1 LFENNDLILCHG
13 GSGGS
18 STRGNVTN
26 ASQVDSGALSLVLS
40 PSPTRF
46 DGYDAATSWWV
57 VVSPLL
63 VSYGTVLLLRG
74 VYGVYELRVQVLEWY
89 EDKCYTVG
97 ILDTVFCSRCLS
109 VLCCRCFVGWIDWI
123 DWIDL
128 D

>member
-97 ILDTVFCSRCLS
+97 ILDTVLYPALSWCLS
-109 VLCCRCFVGWIDWI
+109 VLFVD
-123 DWIDL
+123 
-128 D
+128 